1 MPQGVPLARQDASH
15 WKSRYESAVRDI
27 EFLRTVILM
36 LGVFFFVVV
45 IWCVTLDVRCAD
57 TGFFCGEW
65 NFVTVFSMV
74 CFAIA
79 ALMIVLVIVRVY
91 RRHRQR
97 KGENE

>member
-1 MPQGVPLARQDASH
+1 MRI
-15 WKSRYESAVRDI
+15 RVRDI

-36 LGVFFFVVV
+36 LAVFFFVVV

-57 TGFFCGEW
+57 AGFFRGEW
-65 NFVTVFSMV
+65 NFVAVLSMV

-79 ALMIVLVIVRVY
+79 ALMVVLVIIRVY